1 MSPGIHYKWMLLY
14 FPTKH
19 FFKLFYCM
27 CMDVSLE
34 CVSVHHMY
42 AWPPQKLEE
51 VIGSPGTRTPDGCK
65 PLKVES
71 FGRTSAHNCWTIALG
86 PVCSDFGGW
95 DLICSAGTSTMNP
108 PLQFVIFNFYLYCF
122 SYNKHTR
129 SIRHFLKQTHF
140 LLNKNFLTLTLF
152 YFLG

>member
-1 MSPGIHYKWMLLY
+1 
-14 FPTKH
+14 
-19 FFKLFYCM
+19 M

-71 FGRTSAHNCWTIALG
+71 FGRTSAHNG
-86 PVCSDFGGW
+86 
-95 DLICSAGTSTMNP
+95 
-108 PLQFVIFNFYLYCF
+108 
-122 SYNKHTR
+122 
-129 SIRHFLKQTHF
+129 
-140 LLNKNFLTLTLF
+140 
-152 YFLG
+152 